1 MSTSILFAILIFAIA
16 SMACLAGTAATS
28 TDNARVTNGNTTT
41 SPAETAVPLAATT
54 MKRIIANAQLDENG
68 NLAWIIAGHWNL
80 ESVVS
85 LVVGNCGPC
94 KELSLKLTT
103 S

>member
-1 MSTSILFAILIFAIA
+1 
-16 SMACLAGTAATS
+16 MACLAGTAATS

-68 NLAWIIAGHWNL
+68 NLAWITAGHWNL

-85 LVVGNCGPC
+85 LVGATVAPVKN
-94 KELSLKLTT
+94 
-103 S
+103 

>member
-16 SMACLAGTAATS
+16 SMACLARTAATS